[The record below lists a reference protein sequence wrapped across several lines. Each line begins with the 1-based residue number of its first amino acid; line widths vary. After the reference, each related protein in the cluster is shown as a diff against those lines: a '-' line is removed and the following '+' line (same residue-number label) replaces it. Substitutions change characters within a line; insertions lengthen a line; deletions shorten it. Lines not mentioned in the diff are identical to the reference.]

1 MSAMDVGAVSA
12 PTIRRSQSCKRLA
25 PLGFTMWHLPQRTIY
40 FLGRLIRPIFGLGRE
55 LKGGLAV
62 AKARELGWI
71 V

>member
-1 MSAMDVGAVSA
+1 
-12 PTIRRSQSCKRLA
+12 
-25 PLGFTMWHLPQRTIY
+25 MWHLPQRTIY